1 MRPGLALE
9 ADRPGHRTPVGG
21 WRPIVL
27 QAAGMWLATRVS
39 FAVLTYVT
47 VIFNGFGNTRVPPG
61 FVVGRWDLG
70 TLLGSWGRWDAGIFV
85 DISQN
90 GYHSRPHAAFFP
102 LYPMLIRL
110 ATTVAG
116 QRYALLAAL
125 LISNLAAL
133 AGFIGL
139 ALLAAHEDGP
149 GAAPGAVRALAA
161 YPLAFFLAAPYS
173 DALLLATATFTLLWA
188 RQGAWKRTA
197 VAAFLAALTR
207 SSALILVLPLVWE
220 YGRQHGWWE
229 RERWRTFRPRRLLNI
244 RGGAEA
250 IMVLGALPLGL
261 AVYVAYLWRQFGEP
275 LLFLRAH
282 ALYWNRHLEPV
293 WVTLRHALGMLV
305 RTPLGTYWS
314 VLIALDL
321 GALLAFGVLTV
332 VVLRRQPVSF
342 TLYMAGL
349 LFLSTA
355 APTLL
360 LPDPLSSVGRELLV
374 AIPVF
379 LLLGRWLRRWP
390 ALDLLIVAGGF
401 MLQAALTTYFLSGG
415 WVE

>member
-1 MRPGLALE
+1 RTMRPGLALE
-9 ADRPGHRTPVGG
+9 ADGPGHRTPVGG

-70 TLLGSWGRWDAGIFV
+70 TLLGSWGRWDAGIFD

-261 AVYVAYLWRQFGEP
+261 AVYVA
-275 LLFLRAH
+275 
-282 ALYWNRHLEPV
+282 
-293 WVTLRHALGMLV
+293 
-305 RTPLGTYWS
+305 
-314 VLIALDL
+314 
-321 GALLAFGVLTV
+321 
-332 VVLRRQPVSF
+332 
-342 TLYMAGL
+342 GL